1 MKKLFVVSLC
11 ISIFSCY
18 KAEIVQMGVT
28 YDPEIDFY
36 YDAAHLFR
44 QRNYSRICFVP
55 GAAWSCKFF
64 FFYQY

>member
-44 QRNYSRICFVP
+44 QRNY
-55 GAAWSCKFF
+55 
-64 FFYQY
+64 